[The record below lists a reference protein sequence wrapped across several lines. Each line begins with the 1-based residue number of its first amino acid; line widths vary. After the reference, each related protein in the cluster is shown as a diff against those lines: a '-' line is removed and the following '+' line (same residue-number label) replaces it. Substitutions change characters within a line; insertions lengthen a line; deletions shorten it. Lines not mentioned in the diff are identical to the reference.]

1 MTKDENNM
9 FDKELIS
16 DMVDELL
23 YVNKYLNITDDKKK
37 KIKKLLKK
45 LKKNTGNNNFEKC
58 YTSDYVNNVIY
69 GDSFDE

>member
-1 MTKDENNM
+1 MIKDENR

-23 YVNKYLNITDDKKK
+23 YVNKYLNINDDERK
-37 KIKKLLKK
+37 KIKKSLKK
-45 LKKNTGNNNFEKC
+45 LKKNTENGNFEKC
-58 YTSDYVNNVIY
+58 YTSDFINSKIY